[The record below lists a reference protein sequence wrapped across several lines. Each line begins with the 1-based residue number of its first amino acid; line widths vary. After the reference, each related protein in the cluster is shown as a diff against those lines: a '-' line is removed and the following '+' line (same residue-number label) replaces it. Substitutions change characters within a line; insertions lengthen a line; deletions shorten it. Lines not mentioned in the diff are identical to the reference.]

1 MFNALFTQVHAA
13 VRLYLSEDME
23 MITALQGCAVALATA
38 IVCSGQTPMENKA
51 QEIKKLIEVTGA
63 AQKMQVAMDIFTP
76 KIEPLIRQAL
86 ESGLNKEKVQNPE
99 NLERAVNLIMAEFRK
114 QLRQQD
120 LIERIIPIYAKYF
133 SNQEIH
139 GLIEFYD
146 SPLGRK
152 VVEFQPTV
160 LLEASKQGEAW
171 GQEIAQ
177 RVLTEPDLQTR
188 VMEILEGKHSLK

>member
-1 MFNALFTQVHAA
+1 
-13 VRLYLSEDME
+13 

>member
-1 MFNALFTQVHAA
+1 VFNALFTQVHAA